1 MTKLQSLLS
10 NLKKA
15 NSRLKEA
22 AKAQPTRMNKDA
34 TIKRFE
40 FTFELS
46 WKTIQEYLRDQGI
59 DSRSP
64 KNSIREGAKIQ
75 LIYSPENWFV
85 FLEHR
90 NLASHTYNET
100 IADRVYEKA
109 VIFPVEIDSLL
120 EKINPD
126 T

>member
-1 MTKLQSLLS
+1 M
-10 NLKKA
+10 
-15 NSRLKEA
+15 KEA
-22 AKAQPTRMNKDA
+22 AKAQPTPMNKDA

-75 LIYSPENWFV
+75 IIDSPENWFA

-109 VIFPVEIDSLL
+109 VTFPAEIDSLL
-120 EKINPD
+120 EKIKHNI
-126 T
+126 